1 MRLRSTGTLAAA
13 TLAAALSALAPAAF
27 ADERCYGVAP
37 AGKNDGIDDR
47 EAPGHEHGRLPGQRL
62 DLVPDGTCLTQP
74 VPVQPDGT
82 PRRGAL
88 EPLDRDRPPAERVSR
103 PPPVQAAIFP
113 AA

>member
-27 ADERCYGVAP
+27 ADERCYGIAP

-47 EAPGHEHGRLPGQRL
+47 EAPGSSTVDFQGNAWIV
-62 DLVPDGTCLTQP
+62 VPDGTCLTQP

-88 EPLDRDRPPAERVSR
+88 EPLDRDRS
-103 PPPVQAAIFP
+103 
-113 AA
+113 